1 VALAGAKM
9 TDLQQARAD
18 YIETLQKLV
27 TAEAEVERLKCA
39 NFELQ
44 SRLFMAQTQLA
55 VHGAMSEVLRMMFAK
70 EI

>member
-1 VALAGAKM
+1 M
-9 TDLQQARAD
+9 TDLQQPSAD
-18 YIETLQKLV
+18 YLKALQNLIA
-27 TAEAEVERLKCA
+27 AEAEVERLKCA